1 MLAGW
6 DGKPGG
12 GFTITS
18 DARGLPQR
26 GLRMTEMRGGRN
38 MVKRVVLLLILSCGL
53 LVHAVA
59 ATPAQTVP
67 DVFVTS
73 FRMDAYPPL
82 ARQANVDGDVT
93 AVLHL
98 NGDGTVAGI
107 TDVNGPD
114 LLRGEVDMVRS
125 WAFLVPDRRPR
136 QLAIILRYSLRGEPR
151 REASTLIKASLPY
164 LIEITTNPTTEGL
177 GARNRKRTPEIP
189 KANTC
194 FRCG

>member
-1 MLAGW
+1 ML
-6 DGKPGG
+6 
-12 GFTITS
+12 
-18 DARGLPQR
+18 RRL
-26 GLRMTEMRGGRN
+26 
-38 MVKRVVLLLILSCGL
+38 VLLLVCAGVLT
-53 LVHAVA
+53 HAANA
-59 ATPAQTVP
+59 APAQTVP
-67 DVFVTS
+67 DIFVTS

-98 NGDGTVAGI
+98 NGDGTVAAI

-114 LLRGEVDMVRS
+114 LLRGEIDMVRS
-125 WAFLVPDRRPR
+125 WAFIVPDRRPR

-164 LIEITTNPTTEGL
+164 LIEITTNPSTESL
-177 GARNRKRTPEIP
+177 GTRKGKRTPDIP

>member
-1 MLAGW
+1 MLR
-6 DGKPGG
+6 DGA
-12 GFTITS
+12 FAAITS
-18 DARGLPQR
+18 GA
-26 GLRMTEMRGGRN
+26 MRGGLYAMLR
-38 MVKRVVLLLILSCGL
+38 RLVLLLLVSCGL
-53 LVHAVA
+53 LTHAAKA
-59 ATPAQTVP
+59 ATAQTVP

-98 NGDGTVAGI
+98 NGDGSVAAI

-114 LLRGEVDMVRS
+114 LLRGEIDMVRS

-164 LIEITTNPTTEGL
+164 LIEITTNPTTDGM
-177 GARNRKRTPEIP
+177 GARKGKRTPEIP

>member
-1 MLAGW
+1 M
-6 DGKPGG
+6 
-12 GFTITS
+12 
-18 DARGLPQR
+18 
-26 GLRMTEMRGGRN
+26 
-38 MVKRVVLLLILSCGL
+38 KRVLLLVLLCGGLLSCM
-53 LVHAVA
+53 AYA
-59 ATPAQTVP
+59 APAQTVP

-82 ARQANVDGDVT
+82 ARQANVSGDVT

-98 NGDGTVAGI
+98 NGDGSVAAI
-107 TDVNGPD
+107 TDVSGPD
-114 LLRGEVDMVRS
+114 LLKGEIDSLKS

-136 QLAIILRYSLRGEPR
+136 QLAVILRYSLRGEPR

-164 LIEITTNPTTEGL
+164 LIEITTNPSTDNMTG
-177 GARNRKRTPEIP
+177 RKMRRTPDIP